1 MRCNFFSSVCIVFL
15 SISESVEYGDRALPI
30 GTPTREDANL
40 YPAVRPPV
48 LSTDLA
54 FSMNLCCSSAF
65 LKSSLSIESTISVI
79 KTGTGFEDD
88 KYAASMGNRTGAQ
101 VENVKLM
108 AEFSRKY
115 NPEIGIKAAGGI
127 HTYSDAMALLEA
139 SGRTADPLRFRIGA
153 SSTAKIKETAP
164 R

>member
-1 MRCNFFSSVCIVFL
+1 M
-15 SISESVEYGDRALPI
+15 
-30 GTPTREDANL
+30 
-40 YPAVRPPV
+40 
-48 LSTDLA
+48 
-54 FSMNLCCSSAF
+54 
-65 LKSSLSIESTISVI
+65 I